1 MKSISKPVLEKKDKR
16 GRIEEIY
23 RSQAILAQAN
33 VLPISSSALR
43 FEALVLDCA
52 SKELASSIN
61 SGGKSPEWRGIT
73 LLSACSIDLF
83 IVFAFACLLQCSK
96 KEV

>member
-1 MKSISKPVLEKKDKR
+1 MKSISITAVTEKDK
-16 GRIEEIY
+16 GGY

-83 IVFAFACLLQCSK
+83 ISAFVAFFSIEK
-96 KEV
+96 RFRI